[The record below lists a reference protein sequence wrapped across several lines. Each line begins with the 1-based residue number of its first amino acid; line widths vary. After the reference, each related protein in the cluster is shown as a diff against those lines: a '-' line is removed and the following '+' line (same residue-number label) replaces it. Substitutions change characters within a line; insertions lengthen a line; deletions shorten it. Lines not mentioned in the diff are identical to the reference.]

1 MLIKLSSSEN
11 NRRVGRTFVMDTN
24 DCSTTEGQLITLLYD
39 NAFIIIIRYCIK
51 LNQICEKV
59 ILQTQ
64 RRSTVYLH
72 SNNLCHQTC
81 QSWAAKL
88 YNLPAVN
95 YHFFFSNRNW
105 LLVWIF
111 INKSIEFCRHNLV
124 PNIQAYGLS
133 VSYYQTTSMGN
144 LISIQK
150 SFSWCDWKVV

>member
-24 DCSTTEGQLITLLYD
+24 NCSTTEGQLITLLYD
-39 NAFIIIIRYCIK
+39 NAFLIIIRYCIK
-51 LNQICEKV
+51 LNQICGKV

-72 SNNLCHQTC
+72 SNNQCHQTC

-95 YHFFFSNRNW
+95 YHFFFQTEVGSSFGYLLISQLNFADTIQFLISRPMACQFPIIK
-105 LLVWIF
+105 LVWVI
-111 INKSIEFCRHNLV
+111 
-124 PNIQAYGLS
+124 
-133 VSYYQTTSMGN
+133 
-144 LISIQK
+144 
-150 SFSWCDWKVV
+150 